1 MNLTKAGLDLIK
13 EFEGCQLKA
22 YLCPANVWTIGW
34 GHTGDVKSGQ
44 VITQAKA
51 DSLLV
56 TDMAIYVAGVNK
68 LVGVPVN
75 QNEFDALVSFAYN
88 CGVEALASSTMLKL
102 IHDRKFVQASLEFA
116 RWNKG
121 AGKVLA
127 GLTRRREAERA
138 LFMKPVPV
146 VAPAVVKPVVKPKPT
161 PVVKP
166 KAPVVKPI
174 VSFPSD
180 LPLSVGSNG
189 VSVKKVQVFLG
200 IGSDGIYGNGTKA
213 SVTAYQKMRGL
224 GADGCVGKVTW
235 SNMFM

>member
-68 LVGVPVN
+68 LAGVPVN

-116 RWNKG
+116 KWNKG

-127 GLTRRREAERA
+127 GLVRRREAERH
-138 LFMKPVPV
+138 LFMMPVPV
-146 VAPAVVKPVVKPKPT
+146 VVKPVVKPKPT

-174 VSFPSD
+174 ISFPSD
-180 LPLSVGSNG
+180 LPLSVGSKG
-189 VSVKKVQVFLG
+189 VNVKRVQVFLG
-200 IGSDGIYGNGTKA
+200 ILADGSYGNGTKA

-224 GADGCVGKVTW
+224 SADGQVGKVTW
-235 SNMFM
+235 SNMFK